1 MLHPCQSCHLI
12 QQVPDLQPG
21 TRAVCPRCG
30 GTVSAARPT
39 RGMAARCAALA
50 GTAFILFWPAVL
62 LPILTIEK
70 VGNRHQASILEGIR
84 DLFQERQWFVG
95 SVIFVFSIVFPLLK
109 LVVMMELSLFQV
121 LSRNRRS
128 LWFRAVEIAGKW
140 SMLDVLLLAFLVM
153 TIKLGSL
160 VTFHYGPAIYF
171 FTLCVAFSMMASI
184 CFDPRSIWESDT

>member
-1 MLHPCQSCHLI
+1 MS
-12 QQVPDLQPG
+12 G
-21 TRAVCPRCG
+21 KG
-30 GTVSAARPT
+30 PT
-39 RGMAARCAALA
+39 KGMAARCAALS

-95 SVIFVFSIVFPLLK
+95 SVILLFSIVFPLLK

-184 CFDPRSIWESDT
+184 CFDPRSIWENEP